1 MKEQIV
7 KTAYLS
13 IGSNLGERE
22 KNLSEVVARIRK
34 ETGNVV
40 AVSSV
45 YETEPWGFVA
55 SSLFLNMVVR
65 VETELE
71 PQILLDAL
79 LHIEKS
85 MGRAMNMEKYSSRI
99 IDIDILFYEDII
111 IDRHNLKIPHP
122 HLHERRFVLE
132 PLAEISPDYVH
143 PVFKKT
149 VSSLLEL
156 CNDTGAISKI

>member
-1 MKEQIV
+1 
-7 KTAYLS
+7 
-13 IGSNLGERE
+13 
-22 KNLSEVVARIRK
+22 
-34 ETGNVV
+34 
-40 AVSSV
+40 
-45 YETEPWGFVA
+45 
-55 SSLFLNMVVR
+55 
-65 VETELE
+65 
-71 PQILLDAL
+71 
-79 LHIEKS
+79 